1 MKNIIQGESYDLV
14 IQNQLLG
21 SWVSYQF
28 KKLKK
33 IPLII
38 RTGYDMYEF
47 SKNENKSYVK
57 QFLQIDNKKSLKYA
71 DLYTVTK

>member
-1 MKNIIQGESYDLV
+1 MGFISIQ
-14 IQNQLLG
+14 
-21 SWVSYQF
+21 
-28 KKLKK
+28 KLKK

-57 QFLQIDNKKSLKYA
+57 QFFYRLITKKSLKYA
-71 DLYTVTK
+71 DLYKLQVSAIKIF